1 MNVEVGTEAAQFLFW
16 EYITRIFFAVDISTV
31 YCRPICITE
40 GVDLASMGLRQR
52 LTWWA
57 LTFLQ
62 ATTYSLHISRISFY
76 FRNKD
81 RTCIENIL

>member
-1 MNVEVGTEAAQFLFW
+1 MNVEIETKAAQFLFL
-16 EYITRIFFAVDISTV
+16 EYIARIFFAVYRSTV

-40 GVDLASMGLRQR
+40 GVDLAGMGLRQR

-62 ATTYSLHISRISFY
+62 ATTNSLQILPHICKKTFY
-76 FRNKD
+76 FRNND
-81 RTCIENIL
+81 